1 MLFSKK
7 KKTESVL
14 SKTVNVSYDS
24 ARIYSIRRSRVL
36 FQQVH
41 LFFTYLLVLESCFV
55 FLVLDSSKL
64 ISIHRD
70 KVAKFI

>member
-7 KKTESVL
+7 KKQNLYFLKPLMFHMIQRESIPLDGV
-14 SKTVNVSYDS
+14 VSCFN
-24 ARIYSIRRSRVL
+24 RCIFL
-36 FQQVH
+36 
-41 LFFTYLLVLESCFV
+41 TYLLVLESCFV

-70 KVAKFI
+70 KFAKFI